1 MESIATPAGG
11 FCSLI
16 VITLMLMFGWHK
28 AVILFNK
35 LNPVVNE
42 ITEPDAIDKMEVIN
56 LGESDFRFAF

>member
-1 MESIATPAGG
+1 M
-11 FCSLI
+11 I

-42 ITEPDAIDKMEVIN
+42 ITEPDAIDKQEVIN